1 MEKITEESFSFEIQK
16 FWLIQMLLYKGV
28 CRKWSDT
35 NTTCDRTFPPNFDI
49 PQVILQDLNYTSNG
63 SLTAAIESVTNN
75 SFSTWSKAAS
85 ALIVTSLIWTVLVF
99 VLVQFSPTGFH
110 IQHIPLVILITLSLS
125 SWSLYTNIFVK
136 SLELFSSLAVDPT
149 AGVLPGT
156 GYWLFIAYV
165 LCTLMVTP
173 ITAFWT
179 LIVVLFL
186 LYCLFIALWVSF
198 AVLGIVF
205 ACCAGGGDTTTS
217 TTTYSYGD
225 SGGFSF

>member
-1 MEKITEESFSFEIQK
+1 
-16 FWLIQMLLYKGV
+16 MLLHLGV

-35 NTTCDRTFPPNFDI
+35 NTTCNRTFPPDFDI
-49 PQVILQDLNYTSNG
+49 PQVILQDLNNTSNG

-99 VLVQFSPTGFH
+99 GLVQFSPTGFH
-110 IQHIPLVILITLSLS
+110 IQLVPLVILITLSLS

-136 SLELFSSLAVDPT
+136 SLDLFSSLAVDPT
-149 AGVLPGT
+149 AGILPGT

-165 LCTLMVTP
+165 FCTLMVTP

-186 LYCLFIALWVSF
+186 LYCLYIALWVSF
-198 AVLGIVF
+198 AVFAIVL
-205 ACCAGGGDTTTS
+205 ACCGGGGDT

-225 SGGFSF
+225 SGGFGS